1 MASYDMSHSNG
12 YTRVLFTEICSLTLK
27 GEHRL
32 RVISEHGEIKY
43 WRKLHNEELHN
54 LCCLPNIAK
63 VMKSRR
69 EKSATRMG
77 DIFGPINL
85 KEEPTLEN

>member
-54 LCCLPNIAK
+54 L
-63 VMKSRR
+63 
-69 EKSATRMG
+69 
-77 DIFGPINL
+77 
-85 KEEPTLEN
+85 